1 MAYEKR
7 RLREV
12 DTAGSY
18 SKVQALT
25 EADASTAD
33 PSVNSY
39 GFSVID
45 VGTTAAAQAN
55 DATFALAAPAAGGV
69 HKYISVLSGTTDA
82 VIITTHSTAVTFF
95 GSTDATVTATTGA
108 AARHLELIATSSTGW
123 AVIAESTGWTFS
135 A

>member
-1 MAYEKR
+1 MAFEKR

-25 EADASTAD
+25 EANASTAV

-39 GFSVID
+39 GYSVIN
-45 VGTTAAAQAN
+45 VGTTDAAQAN
-55 DATFALAAPAAGGV
+55 DATFALAAPKAGGV
-69 HKYISVLSGTTDA
+69 HKYISAVSATTDT

-95 GSTDATVTATTGA
+95 GSTDATVTMTTGA

-123 AVIAESTGWTFS
+123 SVIAQSTGWTFS